1 MSRIETMEKYIERT
15 KKPNDRY
22 GLCYWDIDAIY
33 HLMEQN
39 PVQAIFLAFDYGRAK
54 GYRAARKEARA

>member
-1 MSRIETMEKYIERT
+1 MSRIEQMEQYIERT

-22 GLCYWDIDAIY
+22 ALRYWDIDAIY

-39 PVQAIFLAFDYGRAK
+39 PVQAIFLAFNYGRAK
-54 GYRAARKEARA
+54 GYRSARKEVRA